1 MAADP
6 GLDRIAASFEDAL
19 LSANPASR
27 AYFEAATDRFI
38 ADQLAVF
45 DGDPAELGAV
55 LLNLHRS
62 IANLYEPGTGR
73 RRSRSRSLST
83 EELLTGLQFYLG
95 HGGVRLYLR
104 RHPAAQRRSE
114 PTP

>member
-19 LSANPASR
+19 LRASPASR
-27 AYFEAATDRFI
+27 SYFEASTDRFI

-45 DGDPAELGAV
+45 NGDPAELGAV

-62 IANLYEPGTGR
+62 IATLYEPSKGR
-73 RRSRSRSLST
+73 RRSRSQSLDA
-83 EELLTGLQFYLG
+83 EQVLTGLQFYLG

-104 RHPAAQRRSE
+104 RHPSAQA
-114 PTP
+114 PQ